1 MRCCCCYVLIL
12 FLPWNGYAQRMLRA
26 SNIESG
32 SFTDI
37 QEKDVIK
44 CRYRVYKQE
53 TLLVGG
59 VVRGFTDSSI
69 IYKSGFN
76 RVKEIPLSAI
86 TNIDRVPLKR
96 TILPAVVVGLLAGGA
111 DAFLNTKS
119 NSTTTGLLLSGGILL
134 TLNYVYIRNHRK
146 LNRNVV
152 PSTVELS
159 FIER

>member
-1 MRCCCCYVLIL
+1 MRCCFCCVLIL
-12 FLPWNGYAQRMLRA
+12 CLSWNGYAQRILRA

-32 SFTDI
+32 SFIDI
-37 QEKDVIK
+37 QKRDVIK

-59 VVRGFTDSSI
+59 IIRGFTDSSVV
-69 IYKSGFN
+69 YKSGFN
-76 RVKEIPLSAI
+76 RVKEIPISAI

-119 NSTTTGLLLSGGILL
+119 NSTTTGSLLAGGMVL
-134 TLNYVYIRNHRK
+134 TLNYVYAWNHRK

-152 PSTVELS
+152 PSVVELS

>member
-1 MRCCCCYVLIL
+1 VLIL
-12 FLPWNGYAQRMLRA
+12 FLPWNGYAQRMLRV
-26 SNIESG
+26 SNIKSG
-32 SFTDI
+32 SSTDI

-76 RVKEIPLSAI
+76 RVKEIPISAI

-96 TILPAVVVGLLAGGA
+96 TILPAVVVGLLVGGA

-134 TLNYVYIRNHRK
+134 TLNYVYIWNHRK
-146 LNRNVV
+146 LNRNAV